1 MPFDSKRFRHV
12 LGHFPTGVAVV
23 TALPP
28 DGKPAG
34 MAVGSFTSVSL
45 DPPLVAFLP
54 DKSSSSWPRIEEAGS
69 FCVNILGSEQESV
82 CRTFAVKGGDKFAEL
97 GWRKAGSGSPLLDG
111 VVAWIDCD
119 IETVHEAGDHYIVIG
134 RVRDLDVAEQNLPL
148 LFFQGGYGRFTP
160 LSLAAWESDLITPL
174 QVVDAARDHM
184 EHVALECD
192 AESVASVVVRED
204 MVLLASAGKPD
215 SHLLVTRVGQ
225 RIPFVPPLG
234 TVFVAFAP
242 PEAQQAWLDRLPADA
257 PEGTV
262 ERLKAAL
269 QTVRDRGYSIGLGRS
284 WHLQIEKMLFGRTDS
299 GSSSGSTTDRR
310 EGLARLITQLPPEHE
325 VPDLAEGE
333 HEVGAVSVPVLGPD
347 GNVILVLSI
356 TNLPER
362 SKAADIERYAAT
374 MRAASEKIT
383 ATLKRE
389 VSSAAR

>member
-54 DKSSSSWPRIEEAGS
+54 DRSSSSWPRIEEAGS
-69 FCVNILGSEQESV
+69 FCVNILGAEQESI

-97 GWRKAGSGSPLLDG
+97 SWRKAGSGSPLLDG

-134 RVRDLDVAEQNLPL
+134 RVRDLDVAEQDLPL

-174 QVVDAARDHM
+174 RVVDAAREHM
-184 EHVALECD
+184 ERVATACD
-192 AESVASVVVRED
+192 AESVASVVVRDD

-242 PEAQQAWLDRLPADA
+242 PEAQQAWLDRVPADA
-257 PEGTV
+257 PPDTV
-262 ERLKAAL
+262 DRLKAAL
-269 QTVRDRGYSIGLGRS
+269 ATVRERGYSIGLGRS
-284 WHLQIEKMLFGRTDS
+284 WHLQIEKQLFGRSAAAT
-299 GSSSGSTTDRR
+299 STAERAA
-310 EGLARLITQLPPEHE
+310 GLARLIGLLPPEHE

-333 HEVGAVSVPVLGPD
+333 HEVGTVSVPVLGPE
-347 GNVILVLSI
+347 GTVALVLSI

-362 SKAADIERYAAT
+362 SSAADVERYAAT
-374 MRAASEKIT
+374 MREAAEAIS
-383 ATLKRE
+383 ATLAR
-389 VSSAAR
+389 VSPAAR